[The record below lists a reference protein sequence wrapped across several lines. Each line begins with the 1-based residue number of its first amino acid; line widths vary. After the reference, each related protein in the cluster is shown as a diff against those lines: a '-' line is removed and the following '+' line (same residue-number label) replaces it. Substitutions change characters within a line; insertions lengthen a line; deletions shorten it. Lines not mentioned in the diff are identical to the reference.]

1 MVADLRG
8 LRVIQEQ
15 QGNVVDTPGIN
26 GSVFFSSQSIED

>member
-1 MVADLRG
+1 VVADLRG

-15 QGNVVDTPGIN
+15 QENVVDALGIN